1 MERRVTIHTPLGDQ
15 LHFRELRGGGQE
27 IVSGNHDS
35 DLLREQLDIK
45 QHLTEHRT
53 PATNHIGDIFS
64 SFITYITKCI
74 ASKSRKNRVRN

>member
-1 MERRVTIHTPLGDQ
+1 MERRINIHTPLGDQ
-15 LHFRELRGGGQE
+15 LHFRELRGQE

-53 PATNHIGDIFS
+53 PATNRIGDIFS
-64 SFITYITKCI
+64 SLITYITKCI